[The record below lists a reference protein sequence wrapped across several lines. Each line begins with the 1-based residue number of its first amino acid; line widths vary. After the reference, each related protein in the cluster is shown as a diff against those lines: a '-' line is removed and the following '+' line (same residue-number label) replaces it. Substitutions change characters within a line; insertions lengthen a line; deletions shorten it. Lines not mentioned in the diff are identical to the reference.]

1 AKENERRLEILK
13 PDNDKYIALSKVHDE
28 LAKWIRDNSSFRSDF
43 SKFTTLKEDKRRRLV
58 DIKKELQV
66 LRTKITENLG
76 IESPSSASLD
86 QKRKDLDNELERIN
100 SDKSAAS
107 NNIRNGN
114 NEINEINQNI
124 ILLSDKN
131 QCPLCKQPL
140 TGEHMSELK
149 NDYMK
154 RIEEL
159 RESSSGSEN
168 FIRAADLKIS
178 KIKRSLSFIN
188 SDVGGKLASFEKNES
203 DIENELNSLSRQE
216 DKVKSDYESFTSA
229 DKKLQE
235 SETDLKRLEPQWRN
249 YMGLRTLL
257 DSIDI
262 KNLEERIT
270 SDNLKVADLE
280 EKNLRISSAIG
291 YLPIK
296 SDLEESGKIST
307 EIESI
312 RIKVEGVEEKRKNL
326 INYREE
332 LEKLKANIDVK
343 KGDIKMVEENIS
355 AFGNVEGSIKDEKNN
370 FDTIRDSITRIDTKI
385 KSQNDEMIIIDER
398 IKNSG
403 IEITKLQKMKKALN
417 EIEVIIPAFR
427 RDGIPRLIRVRSS
440 QFITDMTTEIMS
452 HFNLSVEGVKVTEDL
467 DIEVFQNGSV
477 KELQQLSGGERTA
490 VAIALRMA
498 MARYLI
504 SNISVLLMDEPT
516 NFLDEDRRNDL
527 KDIIKYSLRDEV
539 IVPQLIVITHHSEL
553 TTAADVSYTV
563 ESKNGFSNVTPS

>member
-1 AKENERRLEILK
+1 M
-13 PDNDKYIALSKVHDE
+13 
-28 LAKWIRDNSSFRSDF
+28 
-43 SKFTTLKEDKRRRLV
+43 
-58 DIKKELQV
+58 
-66 LRTKITENLG
+66 KITENLG
-76 IESPSSASLD
+76 IESPSSASLE
-86 QKRKDLDNELERIN
+86 QKRKILDSELERIN
-100 SDKSAAS
+100 SDKSAAL

-114 NEINEINQNI
+114 DEINEINQNI

-131 QCPLCKQPL
+131 LCPLCKQPM
-140 TGEHMSELK
+140 TGEHMSELRS
-149 NDYMK
+149 DYMK

-159 RESSSGSEN
+159 KGSSSGSEN
-168 FIRAADLKIS
+168 FIRAADVKIS
-178 KIKRSLSFIN
+178 KIKRSLNFIN
-188 SDVGGKLASFEKNES
+188 SDVGGKLVSLEKNES

-216 DKVKSDYESFTSA
+216 DKVKSEYESFTSA

-235 SETDLKRLEPQWRN
+235 TEADLKSLEPQWRN
-249 YMGLRTLL
+249 FMGLRTLL

-270 SDNLKVADLE
+270 SDNLKINVLE
-280 EKNLRISSAIG
+280 EKNSRISAEIG
-291 YLPIK
+291 YFPIK
-296 SDLEESGKIST
+296 SDLEESEKISK

-326 INYREE
+326 LNYREE
-332 LEKLKANIDVK
+332 LETMKMNITVK
-343 KGDIKMVEENIS
+343 KGDIKTIEENIS
-355 AFGNVEGSIKDEKNN
+355 TFGFLEESINKEKSN
-370 FDTIRDSITRIDTKI
+370 FDSIRDSITRIDTKI
-385 KSQNDEMIIIDER
+385 KSQNDEMNIIDER

-403 IEITKLQKMKKALN
+403 VEITRLQKMKKALK

-516 NFLDEDRRNDL
+516 NFLDEDR
-527 KDIIKYSLRDEV
+527 
-539 IVPQLIVITHHSEL
+539 
-553 TTAADVSYTV
+553 
-563 ESKNGFSNVTPS
+563 